1 MHHINNFKYILI
13 FLIFNN
19 ISVYSQLIELIN
31 IENKEFIKNTNFTL
45 DTIQLPIWEDFSS
58 YESKVG
64 NNIVSLENQLKN
76 YAYKGLW
83 FSGFW
88 R

>member
-1 MHHINNFKYILI
+1 MHHINNFKYILV

-31 IENKEFIKNTNFTL
+31 IENKELIRNTNFTL

-64 NNIVSLENQLKN
+64 NNIWNASNNVSVNN
-76 YAYKGLW
+76 YSNN
-83 FSGFW
+83 F
-88 R
+88 